1 MGGWEKGEE
10 ERGEDGGGGWE
21 MGGWEKGGGRE
32 RRREKKVHKR
42 SLRMELQIELTH
54 TYADTTSYPSFC
66 QLAHTVLGV
75 AGIWQTGQKTSRP
88 SPTSLNHLKNK
99 QKKHFLTKTGN
110 ISEYV
115 DPHGLAGS

>member
-1 MGGWEKGEE
+1 MGGTGEEGRE
-10 ERGEDGGGGWE
+10 ERGEDERGGGERREDGRRE
-21 MGGWEKGGGRE
+21 PGGRGGG
-32 RRREKKVHKR
+32 KKGSQGIVMHGATDR
-42 SLRMELQIELTH
+42 TH
-54 TYADTTSYPSFC
+54 THTCRYPSYPSFC

-88 SPTSLNHLKNK
+88 FPTSLNHLKNK
-99 QKKHFLTKTGN
+99 QNN

>member
-1 MGGWEKGEE
+1 MGGQEKREEKRGGRMGDGRMGEGSREGEE
-10 ERGEDGGGGWE
+10 EGK
-21 MGGWEKGGGRE
+21 KGAQEIVMHGATDR
-32 RRREKKVHKR
+32 
-42 SLRMELQIELTH
+42 TH
-54 TYADTTSYPSFC
+54 THTCRYPSYPSFC

-88 SPTSLNHLKNK
+88 FPTSLNHLKNK